1 MMKLLL
7 IAVLLSTMG
16 SAFSAPVWLPQRPQ
30 VAPLGVERAPAPPP
44 QTRVMKIKDT
54 VTITD
59 TVIVTDTLE
68 VEIEPIEPPPKKYRY
83 KLQLCELSE
92 TEAIKLDFPL
102 SGFSAAD
109 FAVNF
114 FENLQ
119 QRDYSRLCQSSVTV
133 SDSVYSFRYGG
144 EKRISD
150 GWIFDNQGNK
160 FEVLEKKKLGVD
172 LRVKG
177 DEVQF
182 DHTESKD
189 LSLRASLDSLGQ
201 LYLSTDYERKKSKC
215 TLWVLCRLET
225 EKVYL
230 FLRLLREDL

>member
-1 MMKLLL
+1 MIKLLL
-7 IAVLLSTMG
+7 IVLLSTG
-16 SAFSAPVWLPQRPQ
+16 SAFSAPVWLPRRPQ
-30 VAPLGVERAPAPPP
+30 EAPLGVERAPAPPP
-44 QTRVMKIKDT
+44 QTRVMKIRDT

-68 VEIEPIEPPPKKYRY
+68 LEIEPVEPSPKKYRY

-102 SGFSAAD
+102 SGFSSAA
-109 FAVNF
+109 NF

-133 SDSVYSFRYGG
+133 SDSAYFFRYGG

-177 DEVQF
+177 DEVRF

-225 EKVYL
+225 EKVYV